1 MNDKRDKEALFGS
14 VKFMKM
20 YLQTRGALQQNK
32 DIEATTIYYYSQA
45 RPTTEGNYWRYV
57 DGVPTAW

>member
-1 MNDKRDKEALFGS
+1 
-14 VKFMKM
+14 MKM
-20 YLQTRGALQQNK
+20 YLQTGGALQQNK